1 MKSRSRFV
9 AETSLFAV
17 LYAVGV
23 LLLAPI
29 SFGVLQ
35 VRVADALI
43 PLSILFGWPVVA
55 GVTLGN
61 LVANALGSPFG
72 IVDIVG
78 GTVANFVASYLAM
91 RIAYTRFGGS
101 WLLGCTSAN
110 LVVSV
115 IVGGYITWLAQIP
128 LDSPVWELP
137 IVGVLLG
144 STVSINIAGY
154 LLLKALERRM
164 VK

>member
-1 MKSRSRFV
+1 MKNRSRSV
-9 AETSLFAV
+9 AEASLFAA

-61 LVANALGSPFG
+61 LVANTLGSPFG
-72 IVDIVG
+72 AVDVLG
-78 GTVANFVASYLAM
+78 GSAANFIASYLAM
-91 RIAYTRFGGS
+91 KIAHTRSIGS
-101 WLLGCTSAN
+101 WLLGCVAAN
-110 LVVSV
+110 GAVSV

-128 LDSPVWELP
+128 LGSPWWDLP
-137 IVGVLLG
+137 IIGVLIG
-144 STVSINIAGY
+144 STVSINILGY
-154 LLLKALERRM
+154 LLLKALRIRL

>member
-1 MKSRSRFV
+1 VKNRSRLV
-9 AETSLFAV
+9 AEASLFAA

-78 GTVANFVASYLAM
+78 GTVANLIASYLAM
-91 RIAYTRFGGS
+91 KIAYTRFRGS

-110 LVVSV
+110 VSVSV
-115 IVGGYITWLAQIP
+115 IVGGYLTWLAQIP
-128 LDSPVWELP
+128 LDSPLWELP

-154 LLLKALERRM
+154 LLLKALKRRM

>member
-1 MKSRSRFV
+1 MKNKSKSV
-9 AETSLFAV
+9 AEVSLFAA

-23 LLLAPI
+23 LMLAPM

-43 PLSILFGWPVVA
+43 PLSVLLGWPVIL
-55 GVTLGN
+55 GVTIGN

-72 IVDIVG
+72 VIDIIG
-78 GTVANFVASYLAM
+78 GTVANFIASFLAM
-91 RIAYTRFGGS
+91 WIAQLGFRGS
-101 WLLGCTSAN
+101 WIFGCTVAN
-110 LVVSV
+110 VAVSF

-128 LDSPVWELP
+128 LDSPWWDLP
-137 IVGVLLG
+137 ILGVLLG
-144 STVSINIAGY
+144 STVSINVVGY
-154 LLLKALERRM
+154 LLLKALQTRM

>member
-1 MKSRSRFV
+1 LKNRSRFV
-9 AETSLFAV
+9 AESSLFAA

-29 SFGVLQ
+29 SFGALQ

-61 LVANALGSPFG
+61 LVANTLGSPFG

>member
-1 MKSRSRFV
+1 VKNRNRFV
-9 AETSLFAV
+9 AEASLFAA

-23 LLLAPI
+23 LLLAPM

-43 PLSILFGWPVVA
+43 PLSILLGWPVVV

-72 IVDIVG
+72 IVDILG
-78 GTVANFVASYLAM
+78 GTAANFVASYVAM
-91 RIAYTRFGGS
+91 KIAETHFRGS
-101 WLLGCTSAN
+101 WLLGCASAN
-110 LVVSV
+110 VIVSV

-128 LDSPVWELP
+128 LDSPLWEIP
-137 IVGVLLG
+137 IVSVLIG
-144 STVSINIAGY
+144 STVSINIVGY
-154 LLLKALERRM
+154 LVLKALKIRM

>member
-1 MKSRSRFV
+1 VENRSRFV
-9 AETSLFAV
+9 AEASLFAA

-43 PLSILFGWPVVA
+43 PLSILLGWPVVL

-72 IVDIVG
+72 MVDVLG
-78 GTVANFVASYLAM
+78 GTVANFVASYLAK
-91 RIAYTRFGGS
+91 RVAQKGFRGS
-101 WLLGCTSAN
+101 WLLGCASAN
-110 LVVSV
+110 ATVTL
-115 IVGGYITWLAQIP
+115 IVGGYITWLVKIP
-128 LDSPVWELP
+128 IGSPLWELP
-137 IVGVLLG
+137 IVGILLG
-144 STVSINIAGY
+144 STVSINILGY
-154 LLLKALERRM
+154 LLLKALRIRM